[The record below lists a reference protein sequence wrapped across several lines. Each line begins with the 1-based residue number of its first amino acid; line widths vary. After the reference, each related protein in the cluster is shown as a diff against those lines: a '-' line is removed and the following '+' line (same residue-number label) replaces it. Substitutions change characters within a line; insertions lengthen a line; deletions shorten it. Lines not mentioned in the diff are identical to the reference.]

1 MAVEFTFL
9 CAALGTNC
17 GPLYLLN
24 LVATFGAYLAYTRSV
39 GKERIGEVRTKKD
52 IEKKQEFF
60 LNESI
65 QNYETVKA
73 FGGEKVENRRYGK
86 II

>member
-1 MAVEFTFL
+1 M
-9 CAALGTNC
+9 
-17 GPLYLLN
+17 
-24 LVATFGAYLAYTRSV
+24 
-39 GKERIGEVRTKKD
+39 RTKKD

-73 FGGEKVENRRYGK
+73 FGGEKVENKRYGK
-86 II
+86 IISKIKESGN